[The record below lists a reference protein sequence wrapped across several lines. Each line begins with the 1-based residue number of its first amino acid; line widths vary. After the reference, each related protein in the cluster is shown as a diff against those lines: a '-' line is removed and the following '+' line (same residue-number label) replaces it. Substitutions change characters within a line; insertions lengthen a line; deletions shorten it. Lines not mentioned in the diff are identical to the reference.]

1 MRADQPRI
9 VSIVVPFLNEEQNLP
24 VLYQRIIAVFERLPE
39 ECRLIFVD
47 DGSTDGSVD
56 WVRQTI
62 ATDARVGLIELSR
75 DFGHQI
81 AITAGMDHADGDAV
95 VIIDADLQDPPEVIP
110 ELLAKWREGYEVVYA
125 VRDSR
130 AGEHWFKRA
139 TAHAFYKLF
148 RAMVPVDVPVD
159 AGDFRLVDRCV
170 VDALREVREL
180 HRFVRGLT
188 CWVGFRQAAVHYERD
203 ARHAGTTKYR
213 PWHLF
218 NLAWDAMTSFSGVP
232 LRWVTAGGVVV
243 AALGGLQ
250 TVRIIWARVVRPET
264 LVPGWATLAA
274 LILIVGGIQL
284 ICLGIVGQYVS
295 RIFEE
300 SKKRP
305 LYFTRAITGYVKRG
319 ADHEK

>member
-1 MRADQPRI
+1 MLDATENK
-9 VSIVVPFLNEEQNLP
+9 VVCVVVPFLNEQDNLP
-24 VLYQRIIAVFERLPE
+24 TLYDRLVKVFADLPE
-39 ECRLIFVD
+39 SFRVIFVD
-47 DGSTDGSVD
+47 DGSTDGSVA
-56 WVRQTI
+56 WVTKKMQEDDRI
-62 ATDARVGLIELSR
+62 RLVELSR

-110 ELLAKWREGYEVVYA
+110 ELLAKWREGFEVVYA
-125 VRDSR
+125 VRRSR
-130 AGEHWFKRA
+130 DGETWAKKFF
-139 TAHAFYKLF
+139 AHAFYKLF

-170 VDALREVREL
+170 VDALREIREL

-188 CWVGFRQAAVHYERD
+188 CWVGYRQCAVPYDRAARLS
-203 ARHAGTTKYR
+203 GQTKYR
-213 PWHLF
+213 PWHLM

-232 LRWVTAGGVVV
+232 LRWVTTGGVLL
-243 AALGGLQ
+243 AMLGGVQ
-250 TVRIIWARVVRPET
+250 TVRIAWARIRHPE
-264 LVPGWATLAA
+264 LMVEGWATLAA

-284 ICLGIVGQYVS
+284 VCLGVVGQYVS

-305 LYFTRAITGYVKRG
+305 LYFLRSSKGGSDRNVR
-319 ADHEK
+319 